1 MKSIITKL
9 LLGIASLLCLP
20 ISASAFDFEVDGI
33 YYTILSDSEG
43 TCAVSK
49 GYSEYVGDVV
59 IPSTVTFE
67 NHAYSV
73 TSIGTAFKS
82 NIYVTSVTI
91 PNSVSGSL
99 IGAFIGCFSLAE
111 ISVAQDNPEYCSIDG
126 VLFNKDCT
134 TLIAYPNAK
143 GSEYTVPDS
152 VTLIE
157 YQAFCLCN
165 NLTSVTISDSVTW
178 IGDEAFFR
186 CTSLASVN
194 FGKSIEGIGRWAFFE
209 CKSIYSITIPNSVT
223 VIRDGAFSSCWDL
236 TELTIGDSV
245 IAIGEGAFSGCTSL
259 ASLTIGNSINVIG
272 RASFDNC
279 TALKTVAI
287 PESVTE
293 IGEAAFNGC
302 TSMTNVSIGNYVSNI
317 GLAAFAYCSSLVEIS
332 VAADNPNYCSI
343 GGVLFNKDCTELIA
357 YPNAKSSEYII
368 PDSVTSIAQVAFVG
382 CNSLTNI
389 TIPNSVTNIGMDAF
403 LQCYSLTNVTIP
415 ESVTECKSSIF
426 CSCKSL
432 TSLTIPGNVKEIG
445 NFAFADCEN
454 LTSVYYNCE
463 DPIEIDDDSI
473 FASSLEKSSLYVPE
487 TAVDKCL
494 ITPPWKYFKNIV
506 AYDFSGVETVS
517 EDAVK
522 SVTGRYGISG
532 APVDENYQGPVIVT
546 FSDGTTQKTL
556 QK

>member
-67 NHAYSV
+67 ARQYLV
-73 TSIGTAFKS
+73 TQISAIGYAGKL
-82 NIYVTSVTI
+82 TSVTI
-91 PNSVSGSL
+91 PNSVSGDLRGVFYGCPSL
-99 IGAFIGCFSLAE
+99 TE
-111 ISVAQDNPEYCSIDG
+111 ISVAQDNPFFSSMDG

-152 VTLIE
+152 VTFIE
-157 YQAFCLCN
+157 YQAFYLCN

-209 CKSIYSITIPNSVT
+209 CKSLYSITIPNSVT
-223 VIRDGAFSSCWDL
+223 VIR
-236 TELTIGDSV
+236 
-245 IAIGEGAFSGCTSL
+245 EGAFSCCTSL
-259 ASLTIGNSINVIG
+259 SSLTIGNSVTVIG

-293 IGEAAFNGC
+293 IGEAAFIGC